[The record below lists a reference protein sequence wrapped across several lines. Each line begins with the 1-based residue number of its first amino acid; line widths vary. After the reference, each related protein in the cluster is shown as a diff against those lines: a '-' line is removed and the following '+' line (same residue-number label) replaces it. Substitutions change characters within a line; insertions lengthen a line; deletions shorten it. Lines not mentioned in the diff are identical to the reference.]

1 MFLLERLQ
9 FIKATIADFIRPFG
23 VCQQSTTDTAFTLGI
38 GVETVVDGPA
48 MHLLRKVRDAS
59 HSVAIGSQRR
69 RRRESRFREF
79 IAKEELEEDDEVV
92 SV

>member
-1 MFLLERLQ
+1 MFLVEEEKGKGEEG
-9 FIKATIADFIRPFG
+9 IEESVD
-23 VCQQSTTDTAFTLGI
+23 TDTTFALGC

-69 RRRESRFREF
+69 RRRESRFGEF
-79 IAKEELEEDDEVV
+79 VSKEEIGEAEEEDDEVV
-92 SV
+92 AV

>member
-1 MFLLERLQ
+1 
-9 FIKATIADFIRPFG
+9 
-23 VCQQSTTDTAFTLGI
+23 
-38 GVETVVDGPA
+38 